1 MNIKTPVLWVARNE
15 NSTISISEQKP
26 QRAYTKRNK
35 YKIGRWKANYWH
47 GSQMVIKNRNKTR
60 TLFQDIRWTDKPQ
73 MYVLIPLAEASEAV
87 KMEVLGQKQESA
99 SPFTKCKKCEWMDTN
114 AGGFKV
120 CIKNDQ
126 HHCGDGIFQKPCPYY
141 KRERL
146 FSFISWIKLQIIKL
160 LI

>member
-1 MNIKTPVLWVARNE
+1 MNTKTPVLWVARNE

-73 MYVLIPLAEASEAV
+73 MYVLIPLAEESAI
-87 KMEVLGQKQESA
+87 KMEVLNQKQESA
-99 SPFTKCKKCEWMDTN
+99 KHT
-114 AGGFKV
+114 
-120 CIKNDQ
+120 
-126 HHCGDGIFQKPCPYY
+126 
-141 KRERL
+141 RL
-146 FSFISWIKLQIIKL
+146 SSFISWIRFKIIKL
-160 LI
+160 LL